1 MKYLR
6 ISFIFSTF
14 VAKILNNT
22 KYTYMERLIIEE
34 LLQWKSSP
42 RRKPLILNGARQVGK
57 TWILKHFGQ
66 MYYDNVAYINCDKE
80 SLAAKLFEDYDVK
93 RIIQA
98 IEAMTNTQIIAG
110 KTLIIIDEIQE
121 VPRGLHALKYF
132 AENAPEQ
139 HITVAGSLL
148 GLLLHQGESFPVGKV
163 NMLQM
168 HPMTFLEFLKA
179 IGEDKICEQLSNRE
193 WSATNTVHEKIVQH
207 LRMYLYVGG
216 MPEAVQAYCDNLP
229 LREIRSIHNEIL
241 TAYIN
246 DLSKHAPKEQ
256 VLRITQV
263 FRSIPAQI
271 AKENKKFIFGLL
283 KKGARAK
290 DFELALQWLMDAG
303 LVHKVCQVSKPEA
316 PLTFYEES
324 DAFKLFLLDCG
335 LLGAMHMTDA
345 TEALL
350 TDNIFEEYNGALTEQ
365 LVLQE
370 LKCLPNLPIYY
381 YTKPNSQ
388 QEIDFVI
395 DIKNRAIPVE
405 AKAGENLQAKS
416 LKQFIQENKSEMA
429 IKTSLKPYKS
439 NEVIDNVP
447 LYALYCYLI
456 RR

>member
-1 MKYLR
+1 MR

-263 FRSIPAQI
+263 FQSIPAQI

-316 PLTFYEES
+316 PLAFYEES

-345 TEALL
+345 TEAML

-370 LKCLPNLPIYY
+370 LKCLPNLPVYY

>member
-1 MKYLR
+1 
-6 ISFIFSTF
+6 
-14 VAKILNNT
+14 
-22 KYTYMERLIIEE
+22 MERLIIEE
-34 LLQWKSSP
+34 LLQWKTSP

-57 TWILKHFGQ
+57 TWILKHFGEIH
-66 MYYDNVAYINCDKE
+66 YDNVAYINCDKE
-80 SLAAKLFEDYDVK
+80 SLAAKLFEDYDTK

-98 IEAMTNTQIIAG
+98 IETITNTQIVAG

-139 HITVAGSLL
+139 HIAVAGSLL

-179 IGEDKICEQLSNRE
+179 IGEDKIYQQLLNRE
-193 WSATNTVHEKIVQH
+193 WSVTNTVHEKIVKH

-216 MPEAVQAYCDNLP
+216 MPEAVQAYCNNVP

-256 VLRITQV
+256 VVRITQV

-271 AKENKKFIFGLL
+271 AKENKKFVFGVL

-290 DFELALQWLMDAG
+290 EFELAIQWLMDAG

-335 LLGAMHMTDA
+335 LLGAMNMTDA
-345 TEALL
+345 TEAML

-370 LKCLPNLPIYY
+370 LKCVPNLPVYY
-381 YTKPNSQ
+381 YTKQNSQ
-388 QEIDFVI
+388 QEIDFLI

-416 LKQFIQENKSEMA
+416 LKQFIQENKSEKA
-429 IKTSLKPYKS
+429 IKTSLKQYKS
-439 NEVIDNVP
+439 NEIIDNVP
-447 LYALYCYLI
+447 LYALYCYLQQYQTI
-456 RR
+456 G

>member
-1 MKYLR
+1 
-6 ISFIFSTF
+6 
-14 VAKILNNT
+14 
-22 KYTYMERLIIEE
+22 MERLIIEE
-34 LLQWKSSP
+34 LLLWKSSS

-57 TWILKHFGQ
+57 TWILKHFGE
-66 MYYDNVAYINCDKE
+66 MYYDNVVYINCDKD
-80 SLAAKLFEDYDVK
+80 SLATNLFEDYDVK

-98 IEAMTNTQIIAG
+98 LETMTNTQIVAG

-139 HITVAGSLL
+139 HIAVAGSLL

-163 NMLQM
+163 NILQM
-168 HPMTFLEFLKA
+168 HPMTFLEFLHA
-179 IGEDKICEQLSNRE
+179 IGEHKIYEQLRNKE
-193 WSATNTVHEKIVQH
+193 WRVLNTVHDKIVKH
-207 LRMYLYVGG
+207 LRLYLYVGG
-216 MPEAVQAYCDNLP
+216 MPEAVQAYCDNVP
-229 LREIRSIHNEIL
+229 LREIRTIHNEIL

-256 VLRITQV
+256 VVRITQV
-263 FRSIPAQI
+263 FRSVPAQI

-290 DFELALQWLMDAG
+290 EFELAIQWLMDAG

-335 LLGAMHMTDA
+335 LLGAMNMTDA
-345 TEALL
+345 TEAML

-370 LKCLPNLPIYY
+370 LKCIANLPIYY
-381 YTKPNSQ
+381 YSKPNSQ
-388 QEIDFVI
+388 QEIDFII
-395 DIKNRAIPVE
+395 DIQNRAIPIE

-416 LKQFIQENKSEMA
+416 FKQFILENKSPKA

-447 LYALYCYLI
+447 LYALYCYLT
-456 RR
+456 RG

>member
-1 MKYLR
+1 
-6 ISFIFSTF
+6 
-14 VAKILNNT
+14 
-22 KYTYMERLIIEE
+22 MERLIIEE
-34 LLQWKSSP
+34 LLQWKTSP

-57 TWILKHFGQ
+57 TWILKHFGEI
-66 MYYDNVAYINCDKE
+66 YYDDVAYINCDKE
-80 SLAAKLFEDYDVK
+80 SLAAKLFEDYDTK

-98 IEAMTNTQIIAG
+98 IETITNTQIVAG

-139 HITVAGSLL
+139 HIVVAGSLL

-168 HPMTFLEFLKA
+168 YPMTFLEFLKA
-179 IGEDKICEQLSNRE
+179 IGEDKIYQQIVNRE
-193 WSATNTVHEKIVQH
+193 WSVTNTVHEKIIKH

-216 MPEAVQAYCDNLP
+216 MPEAVQAYCNNMP

-256 VLRITQV
+256 AVRITQV

-271 AKENKKFIFGLL
+271 AKENKKFVFGML

-290 DFELALQWLMDAG
+290 EFELAIQWLIDAG

-335 LLGAMHMTDA
+335 LLGAMNMTDA
-345 TEALL
+345 TEAML

-370 LKCLPNLPIYY
+370 LTCVPNLPVYY

-388 QEIDFVI
+388 QEIDFLI
-395 DIKNRAIPVE
+395 DIKNCAIPIE

-416 LKQFIQENKSEMA
+416 LKQFIQENKSKKA

-447 LYALYCYLI
+447 LYALYCYLGE